1 MEWIGSASAMK
12 DSNKVLLI
20 FLNHPQLQNWS
31 KCKFI
36 NSHNADFLYFDVSS
50 TNINVI
56 FENNMVR
63 FRGKNNNVKFGKL
76 IDVDGTKYYATEI

>member
-1 MEWIGSASAMK
+1 MAA
-12 DSNKVLLI
+12 
-20 FLNHPQLQNWS
+20 
-31 KCKFI
+31 
-36 NSHNADFLYFDVSS
+36 

-63 FRGKNNNVKFGKL
+63 FKGKNNNVKFGKI

>member
-1 MEWIGSASAMK
+1 MQVQRRSRVES
-12 DSNKVLLI
+12 
-20 FLNHPQLQNWS
+20 NWS
-31 KCKFI
+31 PQTTWRSRTRVKTFYY
-36 NSHNADFLYFDVSS
+36 SHNADFLYFDVAA

-63 FRGKNNNVKFGKL
+63 FKGKNNNVKFGKI